1 MELSRR
7 DAAATLDDFCAAV
20 LSLSLSQKTKGGHPQ
35 AKGELCVLLGCPAV
49 NRRERT

>member
-1 MELSRR
+1 MELSHR
-7 DAAATLDDFCAAV
+7 DEAAALDVFCAAV
-20 LSLSLSQKTKGGHPQ
+20 LSLSQKTKGGHPQ